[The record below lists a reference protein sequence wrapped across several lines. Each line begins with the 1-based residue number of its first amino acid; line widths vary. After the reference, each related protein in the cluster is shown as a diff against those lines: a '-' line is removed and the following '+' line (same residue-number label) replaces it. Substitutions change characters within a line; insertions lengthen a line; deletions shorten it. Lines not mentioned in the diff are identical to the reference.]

1 MDMQRG
7 SRKFLAVVI
16 IAFLV
21 VTLRP
26 GNAAE
31 NSPVTALA
39 NRVAALTREV
49 EGLEDQNAIEILQR
63 TYGYYMDKALW
74 TQVAD
79 LFTENGTIEVDPAG
93 VFVGKARVR
102 QYLQS
107 LGPDGPQEGRLID
120 QMQLQPIISIA
131 DDGNTARGR
140 WHSLVMAGWHK
151 QKAYWGTA
159 IYENE
164 YRKEQGV
171 WKISRLHAYNIM
183 YADYAK
189 GWGASALAG
198 FWPGQAPQPD
208 RPPTTKH
215 RPYPEKYFVP
225 FHYENPVT
233 GGRVQGQD
241 AAVQPSVPPGKLDQA
256 LSDLGARLERLNDVQ
271 SIERLQHVYGYYLD
285 KQQWDTL
292 SDLAAADGTIEIAQ
306 RGVYVGKQRVRDNL
320 NLYGEPGV
328 HHGVLH
334 NHIQLQPVIHVS
346 ADGKTAHARARALS
360 MLGTYGRVGVWG
372 GSLYENEYV
381 KENGVWKFKHDHLY
395 TTMFTTYDEGWAAA
409 PRAAP
414 GISKDNPPDLPPSI
428 VYEAYPKT
436 FIPPFHYPNPVTG
449 TVIVT
454 P

>member
-1 MDMQRG
+1 MTRICYFTIVLLLAIAPGSG
-7 SRKFLAVVI
+7 SR
-16 IAFLV
+16 
-21 VTLRP
+21 
-26 GNAAE
+26 AE
-31 NSPVTALA
+31 DTVMALN
-39 NRVAALTREV
+39 NRVAALAREV
-49 EGLEDQNAIEILQR
+49 QQLEDQNAIEILQR

-79 LFTENGTIEVDPAG
+79 LFTEDGTIEVDPAG

-102 QYLQS
+102 QYLRS
-107 LGPDGPQEGRLID
+107 LGPEGPQEGRLID

-131 DDGNTARGR
+131 DDGSTARGR

-151 QKAYWGTA
+151 QQAYWGA
-159 IYENE
+159 VIYENE

-171 WKISRLHAYNIM
+171 WKIARLHACNIM
-183 YADYAK
+183 YADYAR
-189 GWGASALAG
+189 GWAESAVAS
-198 FWPGQAPQPD
+198 FWPGQSPVPD
-208 RPPTTKH
+208 RPPTTTH
-215 RPYPEKYFVP
+215 RPYPEKFFVP

-233 GGRVQGQD
+233 GRHVHGK
-241 AAVQPSVPPGKLDQA
+241 AAGVRASVPTGKLEQA
-256 LSDLGARLERLNDVQ
+256 LSDLDTRLERLNDVQ
-271 SIERLQHVYGYYLD
+271 SIERLQSVYGYYLD

-292 SDLAAADGTIEIAQ
+292 ADLAADDGTIEIAQ
-306 RGVYVGKQRVRDNL
+306 RGVYTGRKRVRDNL

-360 MLGTYGRVGVWG
+360 MLGTYGRAGVWG
-372 GSLYENEYV
+372 GSVYENEYV

-436 FIPPFHYPNPVTG
+436 FIPPFHYPHPVTG
-449 TVIVT
+449 ALIGM